1 MSPKGSSDF
10 FILKCV
16 SGVEPLAGRRPG
28 DAELC
33 GELSERPA
41 CGQAEEELR
50 DDERL
55 ASTPTASTKLNA
67 VRTRDRYMSIK
78 SGDLRYP

>member
-55 ASTPTASTKLNA
+55 ASTPTAST
-67 VRTRDRYMSIK
+67 IK
-78 SGDLRYP
+78 KSDEPEGFVGFFYFEVCEWS